1 MKKLLVTGVALGVMM
16 GLGIMS
22 PASAVQQ
29 SSVPQAKPAIKCV
42 NLNTGVIRNLSGKK
56 CPKGWAKEASSGAST
71 ASKKRAAYLSSA
83 RRLEPALY
91 GVDDDTLFRAG
102 RSICRTLDSGG
113 NFAQIIN
120 TIISAGLDSSTG
132 AALIVASIEHLC
144 PGHKQFLNNFLY
156 G

>member
-1 MKKLLVTGVALGVMM
+1 MKRLLFVGLAVTVLIGLGVA
-16 GLGIMS
+16 S
-22 PASAVQQ
+22 PAQAMMP
-29 SSVPQAKPAIKCV
+29 SSSPQAKPAIKCV
-42 NLNTGVIRNLSGKK
+42 NLNTGVIRNLAGKK

-102 RSICRTLDSGG
+102 RSICRTLDAGG